1 MAIHRLLID
10 DFVTVDYGLIA
21 IHSSLEDHR
30 LAYFI
35 NRELSILLE
44 KSPNDI
50 WVTIN
55 EGESCFSRFIFED
68 PGNDSTWNLIQNRTR
83 ITSLQSNTTTSL
95 FEDTDLAVET
105 SVFLMPELKT
115 VDYVLKIE
123 HMPASFETD
132 KVVEKLLSINQIA
145 TAYSIDHKKLKSKN
159 NLIF

>member
-1 MAIHRLLID
+1 MAIHKLLID

-30 LAYFI
+30 MAYFI

-68 PGNDSTWNLIQNRTR
+68 PGNDSAWNLIQNRNR
-83 ITSLQSNTTTSL
+83 ITGTQSNTTTSL
-95 FEDTDLAVET
+95 FEDTELQVET

-123 HMPASFETD
+123 HMPASFEAD
-132 KVVEKLLSINQIA
+132 EVAEKLLGIKQIA
-145 TAYSIDHKKLKSKN
+145 TAYVIDHKKLKSKN

>member
-1 MAIHRLLID
+1 MAVHRLLID
-10 DFVTVDYGLIA
+10 DFVTIDYGLVA

-44 KSPNDI
+44 KSNHDI
-50 WVTIN
+50 GVTIN

-68 PGNDSTWNLIQNRTR
+68 PNDDSMWNLIQNKAKVV
-83 ITSLQSNTTTSL
+83 SMQSNTSTSL
-95 FEDTDLAVET
+95 FEDTDMPLTT
-105 SVFLMPELKT
+105 SVFLMPELKK

-123 HMPASFETD
+123 NIPADIELED
-132 KVVEKLLSINQIA
+132 IVEKLLTIKQVA
-145 TAYSIDHKKLKSKN
+145 TAYIIDHTKLKSKN

>member
-1 MAIHRLLID
+1 MAIHKLLID
-10 DFVTVDYGLIA
+10 DFVTIDYGLIA

-68 PGNDSTWNLIQNRTR
+68 PGNDSAWNLIQNRNR
-83 ITSLQSNTTTSL
+83 ITGTQSNTTTSL
-95 FEDTDLAVET
+95 FEDTELQVET

-123 HMPASFETD
+123 NMPSSFEAD
-132 KVVEKLLSINQIA
+132 EVAEKLLGIKQIA
-145 TAYSIDHKKLKSKN
+145 TAYVIDHKKLKSKN